1 MRRIIH
7 ALTTLLVLLL
17 CFSTVSAHSGR
28 TDSSGGHRDNK
39 NKSGLG
45 SYHYHHGMS
54 AHLHPGGI
62 CPYAPKDTISI
73 SNIPKSIDIGSS
85 VSLEWEVTYYSSSG
99 RVEWTSSAPEII
111 DVSSGVL
118 TAKAPGKATITANLT
133 NGSKSFT
140 VTSKEVFPDE
150 ISISTVPERIAITS
164 TASVSAALS
173 PANVTN
179 KELFWSSSNPDV
191 LSVSGSGDITANSV
205 GNSVITVSAS
215 GGLSRSFNVEVYEVL
230 PERIV
235 VQDESIRVPLG
246 SAHMLSASVEPIDV
260 SNKSITWTSSN
271 PSIASVDEG
280 GTIATH
286 QVGTAVITATC
297 QSVSVDIPITVDCIK
312 ADSVSFKDDSYPSA
326 LNIGDEFYPTVLF
339 EPENTTYQ
347 DVTFTSSDPT
357 VVEVAGNRLLAV
369 GYGST
374 TITAIAK
381 DGYVST
387 DIRISNPDDGKAI
400 IGFFFFIGVTLV
412 FAVAKKGY
420 DNRKWFMEHPQY
432 DRSKWMYKK
441 K

>member
-1 MRRIIH
+1 MRRIRC
-7 ALTTLLVLLL
+7 AFTTLLVLSL

-85 VSLEWEVTYYSSSG
+85 VSLEWEVTYYSNSG

-140 VTSKEVFPDE
+140 VTSKEIFPDK
-150 ISISTVPERIAITS
+150 IIISTAPERIAITN
-164 TASVSAALS
+164 TVSVSATLS
-173 PANVTN
+173 PANTTN

-191 LSVSGSGDITANSV
+191 LSVSESGDITANSV
-205 GNSVITVSAS
+205 GNSTITVSAS
-215 GGLSRSFNVEVYEVL
+215 GGVNQSFNVEVYEIL

-235 VQDESIRVPLG
+235 VQDKSVRIPLG
-246 SAHMLSASVEPIDV
+246 STHMLSASVEPVDV
-260 SNKSITWTSSN
+260 SNRSVKWTSSN
-271 PSIASVDEG
+271 PSIASVDEVG
-280 GTIATH
+280 AIITH
-286 QVGTAVITATC
+286 QVGTAIITATC
-297 QSVSVDIPITVDCIK
+297 QAVSVDIPITVDCIK
-312 ADSVSFKDDSYPSA
+312 ADIVSFKDDSCPST
-326 LNIGDEFYPTVLF
+326 LNIGDEFYPTILF

-347 DVTFTSSDPT
+347 DVSFTTSDPT
-357 VVEVAGNRLLAV
+357 VVEVAGNRLRAV

-381 DGYVST
+381 DGSVST
-387 DIRISNPDDGKAI
+387 DIRVSNPDDGKAVL
-400 IGFFFFIGVTLV
+400 GFFFFISATIV
-412 FAVAKKGY
+412 FAVAKKGH
-420 DNRKWFMEHPQY
+420 DDRKWFMEHPQY
-432 DRSKWMYKK
+432 DRSKWVYKK